1 MIFLILIG
9 AALLGRFLAVSRLP
23 FALSEY
29 VAAAAVNRYIVL
41 GFIIF
46 LYLILGAI
54 MSSLAMIVLTVPI
67 IFPVV
72 QTLGFDPIWFG
83 IIIVRMVEMGQITP
97 PVGINMFIIKGVAK
111 EVPLEKI
118 YRGVLPFI
126 VADICHVALL
136 VAVPEVATF
145 LPSLMH

>member
-29 VAAAAVNRYIVL
+29 VAGVAVNRYIVL
-41 GFIIF
+41 GFIIL

-72 QTLGFDPIWFG
+72 QALGFDPIWFG
-83 IIIVRMVEMGQITP
+83 IIIVRMVELGQITP

-111 EVPLEKI
+111 EVPLEDI

-145 LPSLMH
+145 LPNLMR